1 MYSATEYG
9 LCTMKPTVRHVQPP
23 MGQIKVNLYKDVAA
37 GRLQCISVIRGLDVT
52 IFDRFH
58 CTIICGLFGLNI
70 KGNVYQLNI
79 SYHNDIL
86 GNMIITHGC
95 PGHHE

>member
-37 GRLQCISVIRGLDVT
+37 GRLQCISVIQ
-52 IFDRFH
+52 
-58 CTIICGLFGLNI
+58 GLNGDHLRQVSLYHYLWPVWAEHQR
-70 KGNVYQLNI
+70 KCVPLKYLI
-79 SYHNDIL
+79 SQ
-86 GNMIITHGC
+86 
-95 PGHHE
+95 